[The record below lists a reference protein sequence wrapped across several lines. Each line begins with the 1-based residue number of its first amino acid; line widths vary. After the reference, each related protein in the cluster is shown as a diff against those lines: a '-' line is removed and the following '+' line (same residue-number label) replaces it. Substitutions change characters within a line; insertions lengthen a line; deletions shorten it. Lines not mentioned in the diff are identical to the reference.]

1 MQPGDLIGEFTIV
14 RQIGEGGMAIVC
26 LAEHQSDRTQ
36 VVVKQLRD
44 QLAFDRQL
52 VERFAQSAQIMR
64 ELRHPHLARVI
75 EYLERDGRYFV
86 VEEYLAGGS
95 LADLLDRGDPYPERD
110 ALCWCRDALRAVN
123 YAHENGIVHRD
134 LKPGNLMLDDQRRVK
149 VTDFGIARVF
159 GGPRLTRTGREMG
172 TPTYMSPEQIRS
184 PHQVDHLTDVY
195 SMGVVLY
202 ELLTHRVPFDGE
214 SDFEIKSQ
222 VVRDPPVPP
231 RQIAPSLS
239 PRLEAIVLKAVAKEP
254 ADRFGGCAEFALELN
269 RWLTSPSTARTDAS
283 TGERAP
289 RSGVSWRRVIAATAV
304 AVVGLAMAP
313 LDGTPSRSSD
323 GILVPVAALVVLAL
337 GFWLGRT
344 SPGRGFL
351 GAVIM
356 GSVAGVIGMI
366 GHQSALPLLAVGL
379 AGLGGWLGGRGR
391 KPASPPR
398 DVRESP
404 ARAAPGHPRQTD
416 QRVLSVENHPDY
428 PALLRYRPSAA
439 YWYLRLFLQMV
450 AGFILLV
457 FCVGGWLF
465 VQEISRRSGRLG
477 PRLPEEG
484 AMIFSLILIVV
495 GVAGVGLV
503 LWGFVRLLKL
513 SFAALRRVPAVVVD
527 KRMSVSGGG
536 QHSTVS
542 TRYYVTVQL
551 GTGERREFDVR
562 GKLFGQVARDDAGVA
577 YLRDRFLVGFRR
589 LPQ

>member
-254 ADRFGGCAEFALELN
+254 ADRFGGCAEFALELESCMTRGAPGAVARWRTGAWIWKAIGYLSAAILVLLVFRYGWSWLAFPSIVLGSLSSVAFLAELVLFGRGTVHGTRGSSLRRGDRVA
-269 RWLTSPSTARTDAS
+269 RWLVLASERMKRVGTSPVATVWRWLRRALLVVVPALVVMAVLQIL
-283 TGERAP
+283 GAEPERPTFTPPGSIEEAA
-289 RSGVSWRRVIAATAV
+289 GQGCALVLGVIAFEVLRIV
-304 AVVGLAMAP
+304 ALILIPAIGLAMLAGAYLIQVVFFGAHGHP
-313 LDGTPSRSSD
+313 PAASTILNYMGNHVR
-323 GILVPVAALVVLAL
+323 GILWTA
-337 GFWLGRT
+337 
-344 SPGRGFL
+344 
-351 GAVIM
+351 GAV
-356 GSVAGVIGMI
+356 G
-366 GHQSALPLLAVGL
+366 AV
-379 AGLGGWLGGRGR
+379 
-391 KPASPPR
+391 
-398 DVRESP
+398 
-404 ARAAPGHPRQTD
+404 
-416 QRVLSVENHPDY
+416 
-428 PALLRYRPSAA
+428 
-439 YWYLRLFLQMV
+439 
-450 AGFILLV
+450 
-457 FCVGGWLF
+457 
-465 VQEISRRSGRLG
+465 SG
-477 PRLPEEG
+477 
-484 AMIFSLILIVV
+484 VV
-495 GVAGVGLV
+495 GVLV
-503 LWGFVRLLKL
+503 HL
-513 SFAALRRVPAVVVD
+513 S
-527 KRMSVSGGG
+527 S
-536 QHSTVS
+536 
-542 TRYYVTVQL
+542 
-551 GTGERREFDVR
+551 
-562 GKLFGQVARDDAGVA
+562 
-577 YLRDRFLVGFRR
+577 
-589 LPQ
+589 